1 MAKIRT
7 LPDVLV
13 SKIAA
18 GEIVERPASVVKE
31 LVENSIDAG
40 ATRISVHLEA
50 GGKRLI
56 RVVDNGHGMSR
67 DDALM
72 SIERHATSK
81 IRDIDDLFSIGT
93 LGFRGEAIPSIAS
106 VSRFRMTTAAEGSES
121 GTEIYIE
128 GGVVRKVKEA
138 ASPAGL
144 SVEVKNLFFNTPP
157 RLKFLKKPETEL
169 GRVLEVIQREALSR
183 PGVSFEVFSDG
194 RNLHRYGASESLEH
208 RAAQIIPG
216 TSLYGI
222 DFEDET
228 LALRGFLGSPLDP
241 RSSMSRLFTYVNG
254 RPVRDRFINRTIM
267 ACYGRM
273 IDKGKYPQGAVFI
286 ERDPSLVDVNVH
298 PTKSEVMFEG
308 QYEVG
313 QSIRRA
319 IGGMLAD
326 APWMKSHGERT
337 RKALGDFYGR
347 QKDSGFPEG
356 DDYPRPASSAKTPS
370 GRPASGPQ
378 APRPSRPG
386 GVSPRDVPPASE
398 KSPETAKEDMF
409 SDGFYS
415 SLKFLGQAG
424 KLYLVCE
431 NPDGIVLVDQHAA
444 HERVNFERIKKSYL
458 EEASSCSQELLIPEV
473 IELTAR
479 EINTARQFA
488 GEMEKLGFGFEIF
501 GENAVRIKSV
511 PGFLRDSDYGRVF
524 SDLFDELDSFGDP
537 RSLGEH
543 LDTICATMACHSSIT
558 ANRTLSEREAKALF
572 ADMDASENPHA
583 CPHGRPVATRVSYG
597 MLEKMFKRT

>member
-40 ATRISVHLEA
+40 ATRISIHLES
-50 GGKRLI
+50 GGKRLV

-93 LGFRGEAIPSIAS
+93 LGFRGEALPSISS
-106 VSRFRMTTAAEGSES
+106 VSRFRMITVAEGAKS

-128 GGVVRKVKEA
+128 GGVVRKIKET
-138 ASPAGL
+138 ASPPG
-144 SVEVKNLFFNTPP
+144 SSIDVKNLFFNTPP

-183 PGVSFEVFSDG
+183 PGVSFEVSSNG
-194 RNLHRYGASESLEH
+194 RIIHRYGASESLAQ
-208 RAAQIIPG
+208 RVAQIIPG
-216 TSLYGI
+216 TSLYPV

-228 LALRGFLGSPLDP
+228 LALHGFLGSPLDP
-241 RSSMSRLFTYVNG
+241 RSSMRRLFTYVNA
-254 RPVRDRFINRTIM
+254 RPVRDRFINRVIM
-267 ACYGRM
+267 ECYGRM
-273 IDKGKYPQGAVFI
+273 VEKGKYPQGAVFI
-286 ERDPSLVDVNVH
+286 ERDPALVDVNVH
-298 PTKSEVMFEG
+298 PTKSEVVFENR
-308 QYEVG
+308 YKVG

-326 APWMKSHGERT
+326 APWMKGYRERT
-337 RKALGDFYGR
+337 QKALEDFYEK
-347 QKDSGFPEG
+347 QKDPGASERN
-356 DDYPRPASSAKTPS
+356 DYPRAASSAKKASAQVAHRPEPISSSHGSPS
-370 GRPASGPQ
+370 AM
-378 APRPSRPG
+378 
-386 GVSPRDVPPASE
+386 SE
-398 KSPETAKEDMF
+398 RSLETAKGDMY

-415 SLKFLGQAG
+415 SLKFLGQVG

-431 NPDGIVLVDQHAA
+431 DPDGIILIDQHAA
-444 HERVNFERIKKSYL
+444 HERVNFERIRKSYL
-458 EEASSCSQELLIPEV
+458 QEAFSCSQKLLIPEV
-473 IELTAR
+473 VELTVR
-479 EINTARQFA
+479 EINTAQQFSD
-488 GEMEKLGFGFEIF
+488 EMEKLGFDFEVF
-501 GENAVRIKSV
+501 GENAVRVKSV
-511 PGFLRDSDYGRVF
+511 PGFLRDSDYARVF
-524 SDLFDELDSFGDP
+524 GNLFDELDGLGDP
-537 RSLGEH
+537 KSLEQH
-543 LDTICATMACHSSIT
+543 LDAVCATMACHSSIT
-558 ANRTLSEREAKALF
+558 ANRTLSEQEVRTLF

-583 CPHGRPVATRVSYG
+583 CPHGRPVATRISYN

>member
-1 MAKIRT
+1 MARIRT

-40 ATRISVHLEA
+40 ATRISIHLEA
-50 GGKRLI
+50 GGKRLV

-93 LGFRGEAIPSIAS
+93 LGFRGEAHPSIAS
-106 VSRFRMTTAAEGSES
+106 VSRFRMITADDGARSC
-121 GTEIYIE
+121 TEIYIE
-128 GGVVRKVKEA
+128 GGVVRKIKET
-138 ASPAGL
+138 ASPVGS

-157 RLKFLKKPETEL
+157 RLKFLKRPETEL
-169 GRVLEVIQREALSR
+169 GRVLEVIQCEALSR
-183 PGVSFEVFSDG
+183 PGVSFEVSSGG
-194 RNLHRYGASESLEH
+194 RTIHRYGASDSFAQ

-216 TSLYGI
+216 TLLYPV

-241 RSSMSRLFTYVNG
+241 RSSMRRLFTYVNA
-254 RPVRDRFINRTIM
+254 RPVRDRFINRIIM
-267 ACYGRM
+267 ECYGRM
-273 IDKGKYPQGAVFI
+273 VEKGKYPQGAVFI
-286 ERDPSLVDVNVH
+286 ERDPALVDVNVH
-298 PTKSEVMFEG
+298 PTKNEVMFES

-319 IGGMLAD
+319 ISNMLAD
-326 APWMKSHGERT
+326 APWMKGYRERT
-337 RKALGDFYGR
+337 QKALEDFYEK
-347 QKDSGFPEG
+347 QKDPGFSENKGYSATGSPPKAASTQVAHNPELG
-356 DDYPRPASSAKTPS
+356 SPRPHNGASSIP
-370 GRPASGPQ
+370 
-378 APRPSRPG
+378 
-386 GVSPRDVPPASE
+386 E
-398 KSPETAKEDMF
+398 KSPEAAGEDMF

-415 SLKFLGQAG
+415 SLRFLGQVG

-431 NPDGIVLVDQHAA
+431 DPDGIILIDQHAA

-458 EEASSCSQELLIPEV
+458 EEAFSCSQKLLIPEV
-473 IELTAR
+473 VELTVR
-479 EINTARQFA
+479 EINTAQQFA
-488 GEMEKLGFGFEIF
+488 EEMEKLGFNFEVF
-501 GENAVRIKSV
+501 GESAVRVKSV
-511 PGFLRDSDYGRVF
+511 PGFLRDSDYARVF
-524 SDLFDELDSFGDP
+524 ADLFDELDGLGDP
-537 RSLGEH
+537 KSLEGH
-543 LDTICATMACHSSIT
+543 LDTVCATMACHSSIT
-558 ANRTLSEREAKALF
+558 ANRTLSEQEARTLF
-572 ADMDASENPHA
+572 ADMDASQNPHA
-583 CPHGRPVATRVSYG
+583 CPHGRPVATRISYN

>member
-1 MAKIRT
+1 MGKIRT

-40 ATRISVHLEA
+40 ATRISIHLEA

-93 LGFRGEAIPSIAS
+93 LGFRGEALPSIAS
-106 VSRFRMTTAAEGSES
+106 VSRFRMTTAAEGSSS

-128 GGVVRKVKEA
+128 GGVMRKVKET
-138 ASPAGL
+138 ASPVG
-144 SVEVKNLFFNTPP
+144 SSIEVKNLFFNTPP
-157 RLKFLKKPETEL
+157 RLKFLKRPETEL
-169 GRVLEVIQREALSR
+169 GRALEVIQREALSR
-183 PGVSFEVFSDG
+183 PGVFFEIFSDG
-194 RNLHRYGASESLEH
+194 KNIHRYGASESVEQ
-208 RAAQIIPG
+208 RVAQVIPG
-216 TSLYGI
+216 TSLYEI
-222 DFEDET
+222 DFEDKT

-241 RSSMSRLFTYVNG
+241 RSSMRRLFTYVNA
-254 RPVRDRFINRTIM
+254 RPVRGRFINRIIM
-267 ACYGRM
+267 DCYGRM
-273 IDKGKYPQGAVFI
+273 VEKGKYPQGAVFI
-286 ERDPSLVDVNVH
+286 ERDPALVDVNVH
-298 PTKSEVMFEG
+298 PSKTEVMFEG

-313 QSIRRA
+313 QSLRRA

-326 APWMKSHGERT
+326 APWMKGYKERT
-337 RKALGDFYGR
+337 QKALGDFYER
-347 QKDSGFPEG
+347 QKDSGSPERN
-356 DDYPRPASSAKTPS
+356 DYPKAASSVKT
-370 GRPASGPQ
+370 ASAQVAHRTEPTS
-378 APRPSRPG
+378 PSRS
-386 GVSPRDVPPASE
+386 SPSAMSE
-398 KSPETAKEDMF
+398 KPLETAKGDMF

-415 SLKFLGQAG
+415 SLKFLGQVG

-431 NPDGIVLVDQHAA
+431 DPDGIILIDQHAA

-458 EEASSCSQELLIPEV
+458 EETFSCSQELLIPEV
-473 IELTAR
+473 IELTVR

-488 GEMEKLGFGFEIF
+488 DEMGRLGFNFEVF
-501 GENAVRIKSV
+501 GENAVRVKSV
-511 PGFLRDSDYGRVF
+511 PGFLRDSDYARVF
-524 SDLFDELDSFGDP
+524 SDLFDELDGLGDP
-537 RSLGEH
+537 KSLGGH
-543 LDTICATMACHSSIT
+543 LDTVCATMACHSSIT
-558 ANRTLSEREAKALF
+558 ANRTLSEQEARTLL

-583 CPHGRPVATRVSYG
+583 CPHGRPVATRISYN

>member
-40 ATRISVHLEA
+40 AIRVSIYLEA

-93 LGFRGEAIPSIAS
+93 LGFRGEALPSIAS
-106 VSRFRMTTAAEGSES
+106 VSRFRMITGTEGSKS

-128 GGVVRKVKEA
+128 GGVMRRVKET
-138 ASPAGL
+138 ASPVGS

-157 RLKFLKKPETEL
+157 RLKFLKRPETEL

-183 PGVSFEVFSDG
+183 PEVFFEIFSDG
-194 RNLHRYGASESLEH
+194 RNIHRYGASESLE
-208 RAAQIIPG
+208 RRVAQVLPG

-222 DFEDET
+222 DFKDEI
-228 LALRGFLGSPLDP
+228 LSLRGFLGSPLDP
-241 RSSMSRLFTYVNG
+241 RSSMRRLFTYVNA
-254 RPVRDRFINRTIM
+254 RPVRDRFINRIIM
-267 ACYGRM
+267 DCYGRM
-273 IDKGKYPQGAVFI
+273 VEKGKYPQGAIFI
-286 ERDPSLVDVNVH
+286 ERDPALVDVNVH
-298 PTKSEVMFEG
+298 PTKSEVAFEG

-326 APWMKSHGERT
+326 APWMKSHKERT
-337 RKALGDFYGR
+337 QKALEDFYER
-347 QKDSGFPEG
+347 QKDPGYSERK
-356 DDYPRPASSAKTPS
+356 DYPAPASSAKA
-370 GRPASGPQ
+370 ASTQ
-378 APRPSRPG
+378 AAYEPKLI
-386 GVSPRDVPPASE
+386 SPRSHHGASSISE
-398 KSPETAKEDMF
+398 KSPEVAREDMF
-409 SDGFYS
+409 SAGFYS
-415 SLKFLGQAG
+415 SLKFLGQVG

-431 NPDGIVLVDQHAA
+431 SPDGIILIDQHAA

-473 IELTAR
+473 IELTVR
-479 EINTARQFA
+479 EISTARQFA
-488 GEMEKLGFGFEIF
+488 DEMGKLGFGFEIF
-501 GENAVRIKSV
+501 GEKAVRVKSI
-511 PGFLRDSDYGRVF
+511 PGFLRDSDYARVF
-524 SDLFDELDSFGDP
+524 SDLFDELESLGDP
-537 RSLGEH
+537 KSLEQR
-543 LDTICATMACHSSIT
+543 LDTVCATMACHSSIT
-558 ANRTLSEREAKALF
+558 ANRTLSEREVRALL

-583 CPHGRPVATRVSYG
+583 CPHGRPVATRISYD

>member
-40 ATRISVHLEA
+40 ATRVSIHLEA

-81 IRDIDDLFSIGT
+81 LRDIDDLFSIGT
-93 LGFRGEAIPSIAS
+93 LGFRGEALPSIAS
-106 VSRFRMTTAAEGSES
+106 VSRFRMITAAEGSNS

-128 GGVVRKVKEA
+128 GGVMRKVKET
-138 ASPAGL
+138 ASPAGS

-157 RLKFLKKPETEL
+157 RLKFLKRPETEL
-169 GRVLEVIQREALSR
+169 GRALEVIQREALSR
-183 PGVSFEVFSDG
+183 PEVSFEIFSDG
-194 RNLHRYGASESLEH
+194 RNIHRYGASESVEQ
-208 RAAQIIPG
+208 RVAQIIPG
-216 TSLYGI
+216 TSLYEI

-241 RSSMSRLFTYVNG
+241 RSSMRRLFTYVNA
-254 RPVRDRFINRTIM
+254 RPVRDRFINRIIM
-267 ACYGRM
+267 DCYGRM
-273 IDKGKYPQGAVFI
+273 VEKGKYPQGAVFI
-286 ERDPSLVDVNVH
+286 ERDPALVDVNVH

-308 QYEVG
+308 QYKVG

-326 APWMKSHGERT
+326 APWMRGYRERT
-337 RKALGDFYGR
+337 QKALGDFYER
-347 QKDSGFPEG
+347 QKDSGSPQRN
-356 DDYPRPASSAKTPS
+356 DYPAAASSAKTASAQAAYEPESTSPS
-370 GRPASGPQ
+370 HRGPS
-378 APRPSRPG
+378 AI
-386 GVSPRDVPPASE
+386 SE
-398 KSPETAKEDMF
+398 KFPETAKGDMF

-415 SLKFLGQAG
+415 SLKFLGQVG

-431 NPDGIVLVDQHAA
+431 DPDGIILIDQHAA
-444 HERVNFERIKKSYL
+444 HERVNFERIRKSYL
-458 EEASSCSQELLIPEV
+458 EETFSCSQELLIPEV
-473 IELTAR
+473 IELTVR

-488 GEMEKLGFGFEIF
+488 DEMERLGFGFEVF
-501 GENAVRIKSV
+501 GENAVRVKSV
-511 PGFLRDSDYGRVF
+511 PGFLRDSDYARVF
-524 SDLFDELDSFGDP
+524 SDLFDELDGLGDP
-537 RSLGEH
+537 KSLGEH
-543 LDTICATMACHSSIT
+543 LETLCATMACHSSIT
-558 ANRTLSEREAKALF
+558 ANRTLSEQEARNLL

-583 CPHGRPVATRVSYG
+583 CPHGRPVATRISYN

>member
-40 ATRISVHLEA
+40 ATRVSVHLEA

-93 LGFRGEAIPSIAS
+93 LGFRGEALPSIAS
-106 VSRFRMTTAAEGSES
+106 VSRFRIITAAEGSKS

-128 GGVVRKVKEA
+128 GGVMRKVKET
-138 ASPAGL
+138 ASPAGS

-169 GRVLEVIQREALSR
+169 GRALEVIQREALSR
-183 PGVSFEVFSDG
+183 PGVSFEIFSNG
-194 RNLHRYGASESLEH
+194 RNIHRYGASESFSQ
-208 RAAQIIPG
+208 RVAQIIPG
-216 TSLYGI
+216 TSLYEI

-241 RSSMSRLFTYVNG
+241 RSSMRRLFTYVNT
-254 RPVRDRFINRTIM
+254 RPVRDRFINRIIM
-267 ACYGRM
+267 DCYGRM
-273 IDKGKYPQGAVFI
+273 VEKGRYPQGAVFI
-286 ERDPSLVDVNVH
+286 ERDPTLVDVNVH

-326 APWMKSHGERT
+326 APWMKGYRERT
-337 RKALGDFYGR
+337 QKALGDFYER
-347 QKDSGFPEG
+347 QKDPGSPKRN
-356 DDYPRPASSAKTPS
+356 DYPAATSSAKA
-370 GRPASGPQ
+370 ASAQ
-378 APRPSRPG
+378 AAHKPGSTSSFHG
-386 GVSPRDVPPASE
+386 GVSAVPE
-398 KSPETAKEDMF
+398 KSAETAKRDMF

-415 SLKFLGQAG
+415 SLKFLGQVG

-431 NPDGIVLVDQHAA
+431 SLDGIILIDQHAA

-473 IELTAR
+473 VELTVR

-488 GEMEKLGFGFEIF
+488 DEMQRLGFNFEIF

-511 PGFLRDSDYGRVF
+511 PGFLRNSDYARVF
-524 SDLFDELDSFGDP
+524 SDLFDELEGFGDP
-537 RSLGEH
+537 KSLVEH
-543 LDTICATMACHSSIT
+543 LDTVCATMACHSSIT
-558 ANRTLSEREAKALF
+558 ANRTLSEQEGRNLF

-583 CPHGRPVATRVSYG
+583 CPHGRPVATRISYN
-597 MLEKMFKRT
+597 MLEKMFKRI

>member
-31 LVENSIDAG
+31 LLENSIDAG
-40 ATRISVHLEA
+40 ATRISIHLEA
-50 GGKRLI
+50 GGKRLV

-81 IRDIDDLFSIGT
+81 IRDIEDLFSIET
-93 LGFRGEAIPSIAS
+93 LGFRGEALPSIAS
-106 VSRFRMTTAAEGSES
+106 VSRFRMITAAEGLKS

-128 GGVVRKVKEA
+128 GGVVRKIKET
-138 ASPAGL
+138 ASPAGS

-157 RLKFLKKPETEL
+157 RLKFLKRPETEL

-194 RNLHRYGASESLEH
+194 RTIHRYGASESLAQ
-208 RAAQIIPG
+208 RVTQIIPG
-216 TSLYGI
+216 TSLYPV

-228 LALRGFLGSPLDP
+228 LVLHGFLGSPLDP
-241 RSSMSRLFTYVNG
+241 RSSMRRLFTYVNS
-254 RPVRDRFINRTIM
+254 RPVRDRFINRIIM
-267 ACYGRM
+267 ECYGRM
-273 IDKGKYPQGAVFI
+273 VEKGRYPQGAVFI
-286 ERDPSLVDVNVH
+286 DRDPALVDVNVH
-298 PTKSEVMFEG
+298 PTKSEVMFES

-326 APWMKSHGERT
+326 APWMKGSRGRT
-337 RKALGDFYGR
+337 QKALEDFYER
-347 QKDSGFPEG
+347 QKDPGLSENR
-356 DDYPRPASSAKTPS
+356 DYSATAPSAKAVSTRTTHEPE
-370 GRPASGPQ
+370 
-378 APRPSRPG
+378 PG
-386 GVSPRDVPPASE
+386 SPHPHKGDSSVFE
-398 KSPETAKEDMF
+398 KSLEAGGEDMF
-409 SDGFYS
+409 SSGFYS
-415 SLKFLGQAG
+415 SLKFLGQVG

-431 NPDGIVLVDQHAA
+431 DPDGIILIDQHAA
-444 HERVNFERIKKSYL
+444 HERVNFERIRKSYL
-458 EEASSCSQELLIPEV
+458 EEAFSCSQKLLIPEV
-473 IELTAR
+473 VELTVR
-479 EINTARQFA
+479 EINTARQFSD
-488 GEMEKLGFGFEIF
+488 EMEKLGFDFEVF
-501 GENAVRIKSV
+501 GENAVRVKSV
-511 PGFLRDSDYGRVF
+511 PGFLRDSDYARVLG
-524 SDLFDELDSFGDP
+524 DLFDELDGLGDP
-537 RSLGEH
+537 KSLEER
-543 LDTICATMACHSSIT
+543 LDGVCATMACHSSIT
-558 ANRTLSEREAKALF
+558 ANRKLSEREARTLF

-583 CPHGRPVATRVSYG
+583 CPHGRPVATRISYN

>member
-40 ATRISVHLEA
+40 ATRISIHLEA

-93 LGFRGEAIPSIAS
+93 LGFRGEALPSIAS
-106 VSRFRMTTAAEGSES
+106 VSRFRMITAAEGSSS

-128 GGVVRKVKEA
+128 GGVMRKVKEA
-138 ASPAGL
+138 ASPVGS

-157 RLKFLKKPETEL
+157 RLKFLKRPETEL
-169 GRVLEVIQREALSR
+169 GRALEVIQREALSR
-183 PGVSFEVFSDG
+183 PEVSFEIFSDG
-194 RNLHRYGASESLEH
+194 RNIHRYGASESVEQ
-208 RAAQIIPG
+208 RVAQIIPG
-216 TSLYGI
+216 TSLYEI
-222 DFEDET
+222 NFENET

-241 RSSMSRLFTYVNG
+241 RSSMRRLFTYVNA
-254 RPVRDRFINRTIM
+254 RPVRDRFINRIIM
-267 ACYGRM
+267 DCYGRM
-273 IDKGKYPQGAVFI
+273 VEKGKYPQGAVFI
-286 ERDPSLVDVNVH
+286 ERDPALVDVNVH
-298 PTKSEVMFEG
+298 PTKSEVVFEG

-326 APWMKSHGERT
+326 APWMKGHRERT
-337 RKALGDFYGR
+337 QKALGDFYER
-347 QKDSGFPEG
+347 QRYSGSPQRT
-356 DDYPRPASSAKTPS
+356 DYPAAMSSAKA
-370 GRPASGPQ
+370 ASTQ
-378 APRPSRPG
+378 AAYKPESISPSRG
-386 GVSPRDVPPASE
+386 DTSAISE
-398 KSPETAKEDMF
+398 KFAETAKGDMF

-415 SLKFLGQAG
+415 SLRFLGQVG

-431 NPDGIVLVDQHAA
+431 NPDGIILIDQHAA

-458 EEASSCSQELLIPEV
+458 EETFICSQKLLIPEV
-473 IELTAR
+473 VELTVR

-488 GEMEKLGFGFEIF
+488 DEVERLGFGFEIF
-501 GENAVRIKSV
+501 GETAVRIKSV
-511 PGFLRDSDYGRVF
+511 PGFLRDSDYARVF
-524 SDLFDELDSFGDP
+524 SDLFHELDALGDP
-537 RSLGEH
+537 KSLGEH
-543 LDTICATMACHSSIT
+543 LDTVCATMACHSSIT
-558 ANRTLSEREAKALF
+558 ANRTLSEQEARTLF

-583 CPHGRPVATRVSYG
+583 CPHGRPVATRISYD

>member
-40 ATRISVHLEA
+40 ATRVSIHLEA

-93 LGFRGEAIPSIAS
+93 LGFRGEALPSIAS
-106 VSRFRMTTAAEGSES
+106 VSRFRMITAAEGSNS

-128 GGVVRKVKEA
+128 GGVMRKVKEE
-138 ASPAGL
+138 ASPVGS

-157 RLKFLKKPETEL
+157 RLKFLKRPETEL
-169 GRVLEVIQREALSR
+169 GRALEVIQREALSR
-183 PGVSFEVFSDG
+183 PEVSFEVFSDG
-194 RNLHRYGASESLEH
+194 KNMHRYGASESVEQ
-208 RAAQIIPG
+208 RVAQIIPG
-216 TSLYGI
+216 TSLYEI

-241 RSSMSRLFTYVNG
+241 RSSMRRLFTYVNA
-254 RPVRDRFINRTIM
+254 RPVRDRFINRIIM
-267 ACYGRM
+267 DCYGRM
-273 IDKGKYPQGAVFI
+273 VEKGRYPQGAVFI
-286 ERDPSLVDVNVH
+286 ERDPALVDVNVH

-308 QYEVG
+308 QYEVA

-326 APWMKSHGERT
+326 APWMKGYRERT
-337 RKALGDFYGR
+337 QKALGDFYER
-347 QKDSGFPEG
+347 QKDSGSLQRN
-356 DDYPRPASSAKTPS
+356 DYPAATFSAKA
-370 GRPASGPQ
+370 ASAQ
-378 APRPSRPG
+378 AAYKPESTYSSHRG
-386 GVSPRDVPPASE
+386 ASAIFE
-398 KSPETAKEDMF
+398 KFPETAKEDMF

-415 SLKFLGQAG
+415 SLRFLGQVG

-431 NPDGIVLVDQHAA
+431 SPDGIILIDQHAA

-458 EEASSCSQELLIPEV
+458 EETFSCSQELLIPEV
-473 IELTAR
+473 IELTVR

-488 GEMEKLGFGFEIF
+488 DEMERLGFGFEVF
-501 GENAVRIKSV
+501 GENAVRVKSV
-511 PGFLRDSDYGRVF
+511 PGFLRDSNYARVF
-524 SDLFDELDSFGDP
+524 SDLFDELDGLGGP
-537 RSLGEH
+537 KSLGEH
-543 LDTICATMACHSSIT
+543 LDTVCATMACHSSIT
-558 ANRTLSEREAKALF
+558 ANRTLSEQEARTLF

-583 CPHGRPVATRVSYG
+583 CPHGRPVATRISYN

>member
-1 MAKIRT
+1 MSKIRT

-40 ATRISVHLEA
+40 ATRISIHLEA

-93 LGFRGEAIPSIAS
+93 LGFRGEALPSIAS
-106 VSRFRMTTAAEGSES
+106 VSRFRMITAAEGSKS

-128 GGVVRKVKEA
+128 GGVVRKIKET
-138 ASPAGL
+138 ASPVGS

-157 RLKFLKKPETEL
+157 RLKFLKRPETEL
-169 GRVLEVIQREALSR
+169 GRALEVIEREALSR
-183 PGVSFEVFSDG
+183 PGVSFEVSSEG
-194 RNLHRYGASESLEH
+194 RTIHRYGASESLSQ
-208 RAAQIIPG
+208 RVAQIIPG
-216 TSLYGI
+216 TSLYPV

-228 LALRGFLGSPLDP
+228 LGLRALLGSPLDP
-241 RSSMSRLFTYVNG
+241 RSSMRRFFTYVNA
-254 RPVRDRFINRTIM
+254 RPVRDRFINRIIM
-267 ACYGRM
+267 ECYGRM
-273 IDKGKYPQGAVFI
+273 IEKGRYPQGVIFI
-286 ERDPSLVDVNVH
+286 ERDPTFVDVNVH
-298 PTKSEVMFEG
+298 PTKSEVMFES

-319 IGGMLAD
+319 IGDMLAD
-326 APWMKSHGERT
+326 APWMKGYRERT
-337 RKALGDFYGR
+337 QKALEDFYER
-347 QKDSGFPEG
+347 QKDPGFSENR
-356 DDYPRPASSAKTPS
+356 DYSAAAPSAKAASTQAIHTPGAGSPRPHKGDSSI
-370 GRPASGPQ
+370 
-378 APRPSRPG
+378 
-386 GVSPRDVPPASE
+386 SE
-398 KSPETAKEDMF
+398 KSPGAAGEDMF

-415 SLKFLGQAG
+415 SLKFLGQVG

-431 NPDGIVLVDQHAA
+431 NPDGIILVDQHAA

-458 EEASSCSQELLIPEV
+458 EEAFSCSQKLLIPEV
-473 IELTAR
+473 VELTVR

-488 GEMEKLGFGFEIF
+488 GEMERLGFDFEVF
-501 GENAVRIKSV
+501 GENAVRVKSV
-511 PGFLRDSDYGRVF
+511 PGFLRDSECARVF
-524 SDLFDELDSFGDP
+524 ADLLDELDGLGDSK
-537 RSLGEH
+537 SLEKH
-543 LDTICATMACHSSIT
+543 LDGVCATMACHSSIT
-558 ANRTLSEREAKALF
+558 ANRTLSEPEARTLF
-572 ADMDASENPHA
+572 ADMDASRNPHA
-583 CPHGRPVATRVSYG
+583 CPHGRPVATRISYN

>member
-67 DDALM
+67 NDALM

-93 LGFRGEAIPSIAS
+93 LGFRGEALPSIAS
-106 VSRFRMTTAAEGSES
+106 VSRFRMITAAEGSDS

-128 GGVVRKVKEA
+128 GGVVRKIKET
-138 ASPAGL
+138 ASPAGS

-169 GRVLEVIQREALSR
+169 GRTLEIIQREALSR
-183 PGVSFEVFSDG
+183 PGVSFEIFSDG
-194 RNLHRYGASESLEH
+194 KNIHRYGASKSVEQ

-216 TSLYGI
+216 TSLYEI

-228 LALRGFLGSPLDP
+228 LGLRGFLGSPLDP
-241 RSSMSRLFTYVNG
+241 RSSMRRLFT
-254 RPVRDRFINRTIM
+254 
-267 ACYGRM
+267 CYGRM
-273 IDKGKYPQGAVFI
+273 IEKGRYPQGVVFI
-286 ERDPSLVDVNVH
+286 ERDPALVDVNVH
-298 PTKSEVMFEG
+298 PTKSEVMFEN

-326 APWMKSHGERT
+326 APWMKSHRERT
-337 RKALGDFYGR
+337 RKALGDFYER
-347 QKDSGFPEG
+347 QKDAEFSPRS
-356 DDYPRPASSAKTPS
+356 DYPASASQGKPASAQTAYKPEPTSPY
-370 GRPASGPQ
+370 
-378 APRPSRPG
+378 PG
-386 GVSPRDVPPASE
+386 GASAVSE
-398 KSPETAKEDMF
+398 KFPETAKGDMF

-415 SLKFLGQAG
+415 SLRLLGQVG

-431 NPDGIVLVDQHAA
+431 SPDGVILIDQHAA

-458 EEASSCSQELLIPEV
+458 EGTFSCSQELLIPEV
-473 IELTAR
+473 VELTVQ

-488 GEMEKLGFGFEIF
+488 DEMEKLGFGFEVF
-501 GENAVRIKSV
+501 GENAVRVKSV
-511 PGFLRDSDYGRVF
+511 PGFLRDSDYVRIF
-524 SDLFDELDSFGDP
+524 SDLFGELDSLGDP
-537 RSLGEH
+537 KSLGEH
-543 LDTICATMACHSSIT
+543 LDTVCATMACHSSIT
-558 ANRTLSEREAKALF
+558 ANRTLSEQEAKTLF

-583 CPHGRPVATRVSYG
+583 CPHGRPVATRISYN

>member
-40 ATRISVHLEA
+40 ATRISIHLEA
-50 GGKRLI
+50 GGKRLV

-93 LGFRGEAIPSIAS
+93 LGFRGEALPSIAS
-106 VSRFRMTTAAEGSES
+106 VSRFRMITAFEGSKS

-128 GGVVRKVKEA
+128 GGVVRKIKDA
-138 ASPAGL
+138 GSPVGS

-157 RLKFLKKPETEL
+157 RLKFLKRPETEL
-169 GRVLEVIQREALSR
+169 GRVLEAIQREALSR
-183 PGVSFEVFSDG
+183 PGVSFEVSSDG
-194 RNLHRYGASESLEH
+194 RTIHRYGASDSLAQ
-208 RAAQIIPG
+208 RVAQIIPG
-216 TSLYGI
+216 TSLYPV

-228 LALRGFLGSPLDP
+228 LVLRGLLGSPLDP
-241 RSSMSRLFTYVNG
+241 RSSMRRLFTYVNA
-254 RPVRDRFINRTIM
+254 RPVRDRFINRIIM
-267 ACYGRM
+267 DCYGRM
-273 IDKGKYPQGAVFI
+273 VEKGKYPQGAIFI
-286 ERDPSLVDVNVH
+286 ERDSALVDVNVH
-298 PTKSEVMFEG
+298 PTKNEVMFEN

-326 APWMKSHGERT
+326 APWMKGHRERT
-337 RKALGDFYGR
+337 QKALEDFYEG
-347 QKDSGFPEG
+347 QKDLGLSRNRGYSTAVP
-356 DDYPRPASSAKTPS
+356 SAKAAFT
-370 GRPASGPQ
+370 Q
-378 APRPSRPG
+378 AAHKPESQG
-386 GVSPRDVPPASE
+386 SPRSHDGEFPISE
-398 KSPETAKEDMF
+398 KSPGPPGEDMF
-409 SDGFYS
+409 SEGFYS
-415 SLKFLGQAG
+415 SLKFLGQVG

-431 NPDGIVLVDQHAA
+431 DPDGIILIDQHAA

-458 EEASSCSQELLIPEV
+458 EKAFSCSQKLLIPEV
-473 IELTAR
+473 IELTVR

-488 GEMEKLGFGFEIF
+488 DEMEKLGFDFEVF
-501 GENAVRIKSV
+501 GENAVRVKSV
-511 PGFLRDSDYGRVF
+511 PGFLRDSDCSRVF
-524 SDLFDELDSFGDP
+524 ADLFDELDGLGDP
-537 RSLGEH
+537 KSLEQH
-543 LDTICATMACHSSIT
+543 LDTVCATMACHSSIT
-558 ANRTLSEREAKALF
+558 ANRTLSEREARTLF

-583 CPHGRPVATRVSYG
+583 CPHGRPVATRISYN

>member
-1 MAKIRT
+1 MGKIRT

-40 ATRISVHLEA
+40 ATRISIHLEA

-93 LGFRGEAIPSIAS
+93 LGFRGEALPSIAS
-106 VSRFRMTTAAEGSES
+106 VSRFRMTTAAEGSSS

-128 GGVVRKVKEA
+128 GGVMRKVKET
-138 ASPAGL
+138 ASPVG
-144 SVEVKNLFFNTPP
+144 SSIEVKNLFFNTPP
-157 RLKFLKKPETEL
+157 RLKFLKRPETEL
-169 GRVLEVIQREALSR
+169 GRALEVIQREALSR
-183 PGVSFEVFSDG
+183 PGVFFEIFSDG
-194 RNLHRYGASESLEH
+194 RNIHRYGASESVEQ
-208 RAAQIIPG
+208 RVAQVIPG
-216 TSLYGI
+216 TSLYEI

-241 RSSMSRLFTYVNG
+241 RSSMRRLFTYVNA
-254 RPVRDRFINRTIM
+254 RPVRDRFINRIIM
-267 ACYGRM
+267 DCYGRM
-273 IDKGKYPQGAVFI
+273 VEKGKYPQGAVFI
-286 ERDPSLVDVNVH
+286 ERDPALVDVNVH
-298 PTKSEVMFEG
+298 PSKTEVMFEG

-313 QSIRRA
+313 QSLRRA

-326 APWMKSHGERT
+326 APWMKGYKERT
-337 RKALGDFYGR
+337 QKALGDFYER
-347 QKDSGFPEG
+347 QKDSGSPERN
-356 DDYPRPASSAKTPS
+356 DYPKAASSAKT
-370 GRPASGPQ
+370 ASAQVAHRTEPTS
-378 APRPSRPG
+378 PSRS
-386 GVSPRDVPPASE
+386 SPSAMSE
-398 KSPETAKEDMF
+398 KPLETAKGDMF

-415 SLKFLGQAG
+415 SLKFLGQVG

-431 NPDGIVLVDQHAA
+431 DPDGIILIDQHAA

-458 EEASSCSQELLIPEV
+458 EETFSCSQELLIPEV
-473 IELTAR
+473 IELTVR

-488 GEMEKLGFGFEIF
+488 DEMGRLGFGFEVF
-501 GENAVRIKSV
+501 GENAVRVKSV
-511 PGFLRDSDYGRVF
+511 PGFLRDSDYARVF
-524 SDLFDELDSFGDP
+524 SDLFDELDGLGDP
-537 RSLGEH
+537 KSLGGH
-543 LDTICATMACHSSIT
+543 LDTVCATMACHSSIT
-558 ANRTLSEREAKALF
+558 ANRTLSEQEARTLL

-583 CPHGRPVATRVSYG
+583 CPHGRPVATRISYN

>member
-40 ATRISVHLEA
+40 ATRISIHLEA
-50 GGKRLI
+50 GGKRLV

-93 LGFRGEAIPSIAS
+93 LGFRGEALPSIAS
-106 VSRFRMTTAAEGSES
+106 VSRFRVITAAEGSES

-128 GGVVRKVKEA
+128 GGVIRKIKEA
-138 ASPAGL
+138 ASPAGS

-157 RLKFLKKPETEL
+157 RLKFLKRPDTEL

-183 PGVSFEVFSDG
+183 PGVSFEVSSDG
-194 RNLHRYGASESLEH
+194 RTIHRYGASESFAQ

-216 TSLYGI
+216 TPLYPV

-241 RSSMSRLFTYVNG
+241 RSSMRRLFTYVNA
-254 RPVRDRFINRTIM
+254 RPVRDRFINRIIM
-267 ACYGRM
+267 DCYGRM
-273 IDKGKYPQGAVFI
+273 VEKGKYPQGAVFI
-286 ERDPSLVDVNVH
+286 ERDPALVDVNVH
-298 PTKSEVMFEG
+298 PTKSEVMFEN

-313 QSIRRA
+313 RSIRRA
-319 IGGMLAD
+319 IGDMLAD
-326 APWMKSHGERT
+326 APWMKGHRERT
-337 RKALGDFYGR
+337 QKALEDFYER
-347 QKDSGFPEG
+347 QKAPGLSG
-356 DDYPRPASSAKTPS
+356 DRDYSAAAPSAKT
-370 GRPASGPQ
+370 ASAQ
-378 APRPSRPG
+378 AAHKPEPGSPRPRNGDFSI
-386 GVSPRDVPPASE
+386 SE
-398 KSPETAKEDMF
+398 KSPEAAGEDMF

-415 SLKFLGQAG
+415 SLKFLGQVG

-431 NPDGIVLVDQHAA
+431 DPDGIILIDQHAA

-458 EEASSCSQELLIPEV
+458 EEAFSCSQKLLIPEV
-473 IELTAR
+473 IELTVR
-479 EINTARQFA
+479 EISTARQFSD
-488 GEMEKLGFGFEIF
+488 EMEKLGFDFEVF
-501 GENAVRIKSV
+501 GENAVRVKSV
-511 PGFLRDSDYGRVF
+511 PGFLRDSDYARF
-524 SDLFDELDSFGDP
+524 FADLFDELEGLGDP
-537 RSLGEH
+537 KSLEEH
-543 LDTICATMACHSSIT
+543 LDGVCATMACHSSIT
-558 ANRTLSEREAKALF
+558 ANRTLSEQEARALF

-583 CPHGRPVATRVSYG
+583 CPHGRPVATRISYN

>member
-40 ATRISVHLEA
+40 ATRISIHLQA

-93 LGFRGEAIPSIAS
+93 LGFRGEALPSIAS
-106 VSRFRMTTAAEGSES
+106 VSRFRMITGAEGSKS

-128 GGVVRKVKEA
+128 GGVMRKVKES
-138 ASPAGL
+138 ASPVGS

-169 GRVLEVIQREALSR
+169 GRVLEAIQREALSR
-183 PGVSFEVFSDG
+183 PEVSFEIFSDG
-194 RNLHRYGASESLEH
+194 KNIHRYGASESLAQ
-208 RAAQIIPG
+208 RVAQIIPG
-216 TSLYGI
+216 TSLYEI
-222 DFEDET
+222 EFEDEV

-241 RSSMSRLFTYVNG
+241 RSSMRRLFTYVNV
-254 RPVRDRFINRTIM
+254 RPVRDRFINRIIM
-267 ACYGRM
+267 DCYGRM
-273 IDKGKYPQGAVFI
+273 LEKGKYPQGAIFI
-286 ERDPSLVDVNVH
+286 ERDPALVDVNVH
-298 PTKSEVMFEG
+298 PTKSEVMFEN

-326 APWMKSHGERT
+326 APWMKGHRERT
-337 RKALGDFYGR
+337 RKALEDFYKG
-347 QKDSGFPEG
+347 QKDSGSSERRN
-356 DDYPRPASSAKTPS
+356 YSAAASSAKM
-370 GRPASGPQ
+370 ASTQVAYESELGSSCSHQ
-378 APRPSRPG
+378 G
-386 GVSPRDVPPASE
+386 ASAVFE
-398 KSPETAKEDMF
+398 KSPPLVKEDMF

-415 SLKFLGQAG
+415 SLRFLGQVG

-431 NPDGIVLVDQHAA
+431 NSDGIILVDQHAA
-444 HERVNFERIKKSYL
+444 HERVNFERIKRSYL
-458 EEASSCSQELLIPEV
+458 EEASSCSQKLLIPEV
-473 IELTAR
+473 IELTIR
-479 EINTARQFA
+479 EINTAQRFA
-488 GEMEKLGFGFEIF
+488 DEMGKLGFDFEIF
-501 GENAVRIKSV
+501 GETAVRVKSV
-511 PGFLRDSDYGRVF
+511 PGFLRDSDYSRVF
-524 SDLFDELDSFGDP
+524 SDLFDELDGFGDP

-543 LDTICATMACHSSIT
+543 LDTVCATMACHSSIT
-558 ANRTLSEREAKALF
+558 ANRILSQEEAMALF

-583 CPHGRPVATRVSYG
+583 CPHGRPVATRISYN